1 MKQYLP
7 LKPVKRG
14 IKVWVVAESGTGYF
28 LDLQVYV
35 GKEGS
40 GSEHGLGERVV
51 LELTEKYRGKAHHV
65 FCDNFFSSPRLF
77 LSLHE
82 HSIYACGTVR
92 QNRLDYPADLRG
104 ISLQV
109 GEHQFCQS
117 NSLTAVVWRDK
128 RLVNVISTLSQPG
141 ETAIVSRRQRD
152 GSRAAVTCPSAIAT
166 YTQHMAGV
174 DVGDQLRRYYSVRL
188 KCNKN
193 YKYIFWF
200 AFDVCITNAYILTR
214 YIPSCPTS
222 QEQEH
227 LKHFRVRLAKSLV
240 GNYNSRQRGR

>member
-14 IKVWVVAESGTGYF
+14 IKVWVVAESGSGYF

-51 LELTEKYRGKAHHV
+51 LELTEKYRGKAHRV

-77 LSLHE
+77 LTLHE

-92 QNRLDYPADLRG
+92 QNHLDYPADLRG

-109 GEHQFCQS
+109 GEHQFRQS

-128 RLVNVISTLSQPG
+128 
-141 ETAIVSRRQRD
+141 
-152 GSRAAVTCPSAIAT
+152 
-166 YTQHMAGV
+166 
-174 DVGDQLRRYYSVRL
+174 
-188 KCNKN
+188 
-193 YKYIFWF
+193 
-200 AFDVCITNAYILTR
+200 
-214 YIPSCPTS
+214 
-222 QEQEH
+222 
-227 LKHFRVRLAKSLV
+227 
-240 GNYNSRQRGR
+240 